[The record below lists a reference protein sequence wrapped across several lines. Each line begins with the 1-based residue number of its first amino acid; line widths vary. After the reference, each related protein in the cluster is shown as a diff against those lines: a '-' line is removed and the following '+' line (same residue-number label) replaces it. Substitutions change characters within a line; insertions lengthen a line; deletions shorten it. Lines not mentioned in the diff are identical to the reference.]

1 MHNNENINQRKSL
14 IFKLFVFIIVIAFI
28 IISYLESKNL
38 FDVFSLLMT
47 IILLIKFLIVK
58 LYH

>member
-1 MHNNENINQRKSL
+1 MHNNENINQRKSFVL
-14 IFKLFVFIIVIAFI
+14 KLCVFIIVIAFI
-28 IISYLESKNL
+28 GISYLESKNL
-38 FDVFSLLMT
+38 FDIFSLIMT